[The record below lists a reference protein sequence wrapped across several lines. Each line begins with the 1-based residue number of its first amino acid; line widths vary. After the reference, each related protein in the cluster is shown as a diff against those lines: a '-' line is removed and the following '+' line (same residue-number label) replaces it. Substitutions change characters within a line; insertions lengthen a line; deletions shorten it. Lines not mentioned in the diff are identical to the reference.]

1 MQRFYFRAE
10 FLRDVFLFLDEVG
23 AKHRILTCSFVPDPI
38 FPDVDV
44 PFFAPCQLD
53 DLLLIARSIE
63 DAYVIVDSLETL
75 S

>member
-1 MQRFYFRAE
+1 MSKRRI
-10 FLRDVFLFLDEVG
+10 LFLDEVG

-44 PFFAPCQLD
+44 SVFAPGQLD

-63 DAYVIVDSLETL
+63 DAHVIVDSLKTL